1 MANKANSLGQ
11 QKSAAPLCFLLP
23 VICGVPG
30 GCAAGNRGADC
41 VKLLAPALA
50 PEQRTRPNTVN
61 RTIKLRL
68 LARPP
73 VPVSTAIIQ
82 ILESKL
88 NRNITTILSILE
100 RIEIQVN

>member
-1 MANKANSLGQ
+1 VAANKAMQTDGRF
-11 QKSAAPLCFLLP
+11 AAAADRRS
-23 VICGVPG
+23 VPG

-50 PEQRTRPNTVN
+50 PEQGARPGTVN

-73 VPVSTAIIQ
+73 VPVSTAIIWP
-82 ILESKL
+82 EVAG
-88 NRNITTILSILE
+88 TM
-100 RIEIQVN
+100 